1 MLRFALR
8 FPICLPGVAS
18 VHSRIA
24 GDTLGRGVP
33 RLFVRTDAQDT
44 MTMFWLCLS
53 AFPLIFQVWNI
64 FYLFGATVLEFSNF

>member
-44 MTMFWLCLS
+44 MTMVLALS
-53 AFPLIFQVWNI
+53 VCFPIDFPSLEYILLIWGDSSRVQ
-64 FYLFGATVLEFSNF
+64 